1 MNYKND
7 NVRHDEHEFIRR
19 CLLEDS
25 KNRKKYVEIRIKK
38 GIVNDFVI
46 TEQKLPNEGG
56 ENMPTTKDN
65 KYIASVNIDT
75 AAEIKDD
82 NTVEVTTVSPIEVE
96 AVEVVEQKP
105 VVHKPTPAELAA
117 EKKALEKQKE
127 KERLAKEKEKQ
138 KEKERLAREKEKQKE
153 KERLAREK
161 EKQKEKERLAREKE
175 KQKEKE
181 RLAKEKE
188 KQLEKERL
196 AKEKA
201 EAKQQEAAKKPIP
214 QKINIAELQTKKVVP
229 VSENTEP
236 ENVETVDIVD
246 EEPTTIDGR
255 PVDNIARLRQKML
268 AQKRLERELMEKESK
283 VQPTKLEPRYI
294 PIEDEEEDEE
304 VAPQLLDAKKQ
315 IDELREENSDLFEK
329 ISKLEQENAELKS
342 AMEQKSS
349 EANDEE
355 IEKLN
360 KLIDQLDKE
369 IEDKNAEL
377 ESKEEFIKALEF
389 EMEELRHEI
398 EDLEQEISDMNAET
412 DPEVKELSE
421 RIELI
426 NKEHSEEIEKIHESY
441 VDEISDLRSEI
452 DELKAQDTE
461 ALQNELNEK
470 VAQIALLTSQVALL
484 QDSKDQLEA
493 SEKRIAELEVE
504 INHATELIVE
514 LEEKADAAEKAL
526 AAQEAEANKD
536 EEIARLTEQLAQKEA
551 DALEANEK
559 AEQIE
564 LLTKQLAAKDEEIAK
579 LTEELQNKEPA
590 QDKDEEIAAL
600 YEKLEAKEQEIID
613 LSNDTAK
620 DEEIASLLRRIQ
632 ELEEENKELAKL
644 AEMKQY
650 ITDLEADKAA
660 LEQANEANTL
670 RIAELESSLQEQPEE
685 VEEDPDVVAFNEEIT
700 QKIAQL
706 EAEIATKDQQLLI
719 LTEKFNSLKEEDII
733 DPEFKRKIR
742 EIRDMKQEV
751 IESSNIDRANLQASV
766 DSITADLEKRRET
779 FAEVSGRLNALD
791 KEHQKV
797 GSRSSLNRENYLAKR
812 SVIMTEYNATKER
825 VKAIEEEQQIAI
837 LKLNTATVN
846 AEERIA
852 KLNQAEAE
860 IIAQY
865 LEQLRAD
872 YIDNDADYITKMEE
886 KDTLIRQLDELNQ
899 LHHQTQSAILASHNL
914 LSETLQSNRE
924 LRERLLAGHVTDLD
938 QRIDTL
944 TNNVDDLTAQY
955 NNLVGK
961 INLIK
966 QKQEERMVAEDKLRN
981 TEESIIAYV
990 NVNEDYNS
998 LISTYYVNNVQ
1009 VVAYRSEI
1017 NALVNEAN
1025 IEEADKVKVELNDLL
1040 IIQSDLLAKIEYVKR
1055 QLNEISDNERVKYY
1069 IRLVKSME
1077 QLRSK
1082 NIELRSEAAKI
1093 KEQINSKKIELE
1105 LLKEEKAKL

>member
-138 KEKERLAREKEKQKE
+138 
-153 KERLAREK
+153 
-161 EKQKEKERLAREKE
+161 
-175 KQKEKE
+175 
-181 RLAKEKE
+181 
-188 KQLEKERL
+188 LEKERL

-294 PIEDEEEDEE
+294 PIEDEEEDEV

-461 ALQNELNEK
+461 TLQNELNEK

-504 INHATELIVE
+504 VNHATELIVE

-632 ELEEENKELAKL
+632 ELEEENKELTKL

-938 QRIDTL
+938 QRINTL

-981 TEESIIAYV
+981 TEESIISYV

>member
-1 MNYKND
+1 
-7 NVRHDEHEFIRR
+7 
-19 CLLEDS
+19 
-25 KNRKKYVEIRIKK
+25 
-38 GIVNDFVI
+38 
-46 TEQKLPNEGG
+46 
-56 ENMPTTKDN
+56 
-65 KYIASVNIDT
+65 
-75 AAEIKDD
+75 
-82 NTVEVTTVSPIEVE
+82 
-96 AVEVVEQKP
+96 
-105 VVHKPTPAELAA
+105 
-117 EKKALEKQKE
+117 
-127 KERLAKEKEKQ
+127 
-138 KEKERLAREKEKQKE
+138 
-153 KERLAREK
+153 
-161 EKQKEKERLAREKE
+161 
-175 KQKEKE
+175 
-181 RLAKEKE
+181 
-188 KQLEKERL
+188 
-196 AKEKA
+196 
-201 EAKQQEAAKKPIP
+201 
-214 QKINIAELQTKKVVP
+214 
-229 VSENTEP
+229 
-236 ENVETVDIVD
+236 
-246 EEPTTIDGR
+246 
-255 PVDNIARLRQKML
+255 ML

-461 ALQNELNEK
+461 TLQNELNEK

-981 TEESIIAYV
+981 TEESIISYV

-1025 IEEADKVKVELNDLL
+1025 IEEVDKVKVELNDLL

>member
-1 MNYKND
+1 
-7 NVRHDEHEFIRR
+7 
-19 CLLEDS
+19 
-25 KNRKKYVEIRIKK
+25 
-38 GIVNDFVI
+38 
-46 TEQKLPNEGG
+46 
-56 ENMPTTKDN
+56 
-65 KYIASVNIDT
+65 
-75 AAEIKDD
+75 
-82 NTVEVTTVSPIEVE
+82 
-96 AVEVVEQKP
+96 
-105 VVHKPTPAELAA
+105 
-117 EKKALEKQKE
+117 
-127 KERLAKEKEKQ
+127 
-138 KEKERLAREKEKQKE
+138 
-153 KERLAREK
+153 
-161 EKQKEKERLAREKE
+161 
-175 KQKEKE
+175 
-181 RLAKEKE
+181 
-188 KQLEKERL
+188 
-196 AKEKA
+196 
-201 EAKQQEAAKKPIP
+201 
-214 QKINIAELQTKKVVP
+214 
-229 VSENTEP
+229 
-236 ENVETVDIVD
+236 
-246 EEPTTIDGR
+246 
-255 PVDNIARLRQKML
+255 ML

-981 TEESIIAYV
+981 TEESIISYV

>member
-1 MNYKND
+1 
-7 NVRHDEHEFIRR
+7 
-19 CLLEDS
+19 
-25 KNRKKYVEIRIKK
+25 
-38 GIVNDFVI
+38 
-46 TEQKLPNEGG
+46 
-56 ENMPTTKDN
+56 
-65 KYIASVNIDT
+65 
-75 AAEIKDD
+75 
-82 NTVEVTTVSPIEVE
+82 
-96 AVEVVEQKP
+96 
-105 VVHKPTPAELAA
+105 
-117 EKKALEKQKE
+117 
-127 KERLAKEKEKQ
+127 
-138 KEKERLAREKEKQKE
+138 
-153 KERLAREK
+153 
-161 EKQKEKERLAREKE
+161 
-175 KQKEKE
+175 
-181 RLAKEKE
+181 
-188 KQLEKERL
+188 
-196 AKEKA
+196 
-201 EAKQQEAAKKPIP
+201 
-214 QKINIAELQTKKVVP
+214 
-229 VSENTEP
+229 
-236 ENVETVDIVD
+236 
-246 EEPTTIDGR
+246 
-255 PVDNIARLRQKML
+255 ML

-461 ALQNELNEK
+461 TLQNELNEK

-504 INHATELIVE
+504 VNHATELIVE

-779 FAEVSGRLNALD
+779 FAEVSSRLNALD

-981 TEESIIAYV
+981 TEESIISYV

-1040 IIQSDLLAKIEYVKR
+1040 IIQSDLLAKIEYIKR

>member
-127 KERLAKEKEKQ
+127 KERLAK
-138 KEKERLAREKEKQKE
+138 EKEKQKE

>member
-1 MNYKND
+1 
-7 NVRHDEHEFIRR
+7 
-19 CLLEDS
+19 
-25 KNRKKYVEIRIKK
+25 
-38 GIVNDFVI
+38 
-46 TEQKLPNEGG
+46 
-56 ENMPTTKDN
+56 
-65 KYIASVNIDT
+65 
-75 AAEIKDD
+75 
-82 NTVEVTTVSPIEVE
+82 
-96 AVEVVEQKP
+96 
-105 VVHKPTPAELAA
+105 
-117 EKKALEKQKE
+117 
-127 KERLAKEKEKQ
+127 
-138 KEKERLAREKEKQKE
+138 
-153 KERLAREK
+153 
-161 EKQKEKERLAREKE
+161 
-175 KQKEKE
+175 
-181 RLAKEKE
+181 
-188 KQLEKERL
+188 
-196 AKEKA
+196 
-201 EAKQQEAAKKPIP
+201 
-214 QKINIAELQTKKVVP
+214 
-229 VSENTEP
+229 
-236 ENVETVDIVD
+236 
-246 EEPTTIDGR
+246 
-255 PVDNIARLRQKML
+255 ML

-342 AMEQKSS
+342 AMEQTSS

-461 ALQNELNEK
+461 TLQNELNEK

-504 INHATELIVE
+504 VNHATELIVE

-579 LTEELQNKEPA
+579 LTEELQNNEASANNEEIARLTEQLAQKEADALEANEKAEQIELLTKQLAVKDEEIAKLTEELQNNEPA

-700 QKIAQL
+700 EKIAQL

-797 GSRSSLNRENYLAKR
+797 GSRSSINRENYLAKR

-938 QRIDTL
+938 QRINTL

-966 QKQEERMVAEDKLRN
+966 QKQEERMFAEDKLRN

-1025 IEEADKVKVELNDLL
+1025 NEEADKVKVELNDLL

>member
-1 MNYKND
+1 
-7 NVRHDEHEFIRR
+7 
-19 CLLEDS
+19 
-25 KNRKKYVEIRIKK
+25 
-38 GIVNDFVI
+38 
-46 TEQKLPNEGG
+46 
-56 ENMPTTKDN
+56 
-65 KYIASVNIDT
+65 
-75 AAEIKDD
+75 
-82 NTVEVTTVSPIEVE
+82 
-96 AVEVVEQKP
+96 
-105 VVHKPTPAELAA
+105 
-117 EKKALEKQKE
+117 
-127 KERLAKEKEKQ
+127 
-138 KEKERLAREKEKQKE
+138 
-153 KERLAREK
+153 
-161 EKQKEKERLAREKE
+161 
-175 KQKEKE
+175 
-181 RLAKEKE
+181 
-188 KQLEKERL
+188 
-196 AKEKA
+196 
-201 EAKQQEAAKKPIP
+201 
-214 QKINIAELQTKKVVP
+214 
-229 VSENTEP
+229 
-236 ENVETVDIVD
+236 
-246 EEPTTIDGR
+246 
-255 PVDNIARLRQKML
+255 ML

-981 TEESIIAYV
+981 TEESIISYV
-990 NVNEDYNS
+990 NVNADYNS